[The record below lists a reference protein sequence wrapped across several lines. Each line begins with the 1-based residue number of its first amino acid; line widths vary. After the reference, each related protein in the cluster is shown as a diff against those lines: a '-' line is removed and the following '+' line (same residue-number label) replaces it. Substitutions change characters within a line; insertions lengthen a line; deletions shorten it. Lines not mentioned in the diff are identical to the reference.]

1 MITSKFPSGVDG
13 DGWLANMEITI
24 VRNAPSQNKFRF
36 IGRLT
41 VANTAIDAKCFGVR
55 RYVAAVQKVPLI
67 SSDRRPIRLSDSN
80 RTETAEPRTR
90 LPEKRGKSELKK
102 GDDLMKTTMK
112 SKRRSAALLSILCA
126 GLVAMFLG
134 GCADTPYV
142 AYGPGYY
149 PTAYYTGYEAYPYSY
164 YGPAYDTTVVRAGV
178 RYNDA
183 YGPRYYTRTVYGDW

>member
-1 MITSKFPSGVDG
+1 MG
-13 DGWLANMEITI
+13 
-24 VRNAPSQNKFRF
+24 
-36 IGRLT
+36 
-41 VANTAIDAKCFGVR
+41 
-55 RYVAAVQKVPLI
+55 
-67 SSDRRPIRLSDSN
+67 
-80 RTETAEPRTR
+80 
-90 LPEKRGKSELKK
+90 KRELKK

-149 PTAYYTGYEAYPYSY
+149 PAGYYTTYSY
-164 YGPAYDTTVVRAGV
+164 YGYPTSYYYTPAYDTTIVRSGV